1 MFITYLQPATLC
13 KAKCHLAIGRWKTAI
28 QAAEQ
33 VLVVDQI
40 NCKSL
45 YIKAEALF
53 NLCYFE
59 HALLLFHRGQV
70 RSSTNYRE
78 IYKMIIIIDA
88 FEFPVFVINSIWFQ
102 YFYPDND
109 EFRLGIQKCRKTI
122 QDAVSD
128 SAIFKGESIET
139 MFKMMRRVTE
149 MRSIPKV
156 GGKIFFPQTQKKK
169 FTMSFAGVTTLVEAK
184 EKQNK
189 SKGKVSKISVP
200 I

>member
-70 RSSTNYRE
+70 RSSMIYYE
-78 IYKMIIIIDA
+78 ILNMIFIHSSMQLA
-88 FEFPVFVINSIWFQ
+88 FAIYSI
-102 YFYPDND
+102 
-109 EFRLGIQKCRKTI
+109 
-122 QDAVSD
+122 
-128 SAIFKGESIET
+128 
-139 MFKMMRRVTE
+139 
-149 MRSIPKV
+149 
-156 GGKIFFPQTQKKK
+156 
-169 FTMSFAGVTTLVEAK
+169 
-184 EKQNK
+184 
-189 SKGKVSKISVP
+189 
-200 I
+200 

>member
-1 MFITYLQPATLC
+1 MQL
-13 KAKCHLAIGRWKTAI
+13 
-28 QAAEQ
+28 
-33 VLVVDQI
+33 VLV
-40 NCKSL
+40 
-45 YIKAEALF
+45 
-53 NLCYFE
+53 
-59 HALLLFHRGQV
+59 
-70 RSSTNYRE
+70 
-78 IYKMIIIIDA
+78 IY
-88 FEFPVFVINSIWFQ
+88 SIRFQ

-189 SKGKVSKISVP
+189 SKSKVSKISMP
-200 I
+200 ICLHQIILLN